1 MRTPTVFPAH
11 PPPASAVRTLAR
23 AASFA
28 WGATESSRSQ
38 KTSSAGSVGAL
49 ASIRGDE
56 PGTERQDRR
65 DRMGGRT
72 FRQTLDRWMIAH
84 RPAGEASPGTWRQ
97 KRAGAPLDSPVHG

>member
-1 MRTPTVFPAH
+1 MRMPTVFPAH
-11 PPPASAVRTLAR
+11 PPPASAARTLAR

-49 ASIRGDE
+49 ASIRGEE

-65 DRMGGRT
+65 DRMRGRT
-72 FRQTLDRWMIAH
+72 FRQTLDQTLDRWMIAH
-84 RPAGEASPGTWRQ
+84 PRDQAPQGDRREAV
-97 KRAGAPLDSPVHG
+97 AE